1 MTGDE
6 LKRRR
11 VEAGLSQ
18 TQFAEELGASA
29 QIVSAWEHGHR
40 NIPPFRLPA
49 IEKALATSTTAWDA
63 GGVLVLS
70 WK

>member
-11 VEAGLSQ
+11 IEAGLSQ
-18 TQFAEELGASA
+18 SRLAEELGMSI

-49 IEKALATSTTAWDA
+49 IERALLATTVVWD
-63 GGVLVLS
+63 GTGVLVLS
-70 WK
+70 WH